1 MPLVDFLDYRSAGL
15 HHSRTTSGRPACAR
29 SGGRLRDDDY
39 KAPLLKSDTRA
50 GNPVVSVIIPVHNAK
65 DVLDDQLRALARQ
78 DYEHPFTVIISDN
91 GSTDGLREH
100 IENHCL
106 RGALD
111 LKYVDAEGKP
121 GASFARNRGADAA
134 RTELLAFCDADDAVH
149 PTWLRRIVAGLDEYG
164 LVGTGLETET
174 LNSVATRASTPFAPP
189 SDQGKSTFLP
199 FAIGASM
206 ACRRSTYRELGG
218 MLEHVHAS
226 EDMEF
231 SWRAQHAGCR
241 LHFIAE
247 PLVSY
252 RLRTG
257 HRENWKQAGAL
268 GYGSAHVR
276 GLYRAQGCPPFR
288 ARSISV
294 ALLMLGV
301 RNPLLP
307 TAVTKMPTRL
317 WLRLVA
323 AHLGLVRGGRR
334 YGSLAW

>member
-1 MPLVDFLDYRSAGL
+1 MR
-15 HHSRTTSGRPACAR
+15 RCC
-29 SGGRLRDDDY
+29 
-39 KAPLLKSDTRA
+39 
-50 GNPVVSVIIPVHNAK
+50 GN
-65 DVLDDQLRALARQ
+65 
-78 DYEHPFTVIISDN
+78 
-91 GSTDGLREH
+91 
-100 IENHCL
+100 
-106 RGALD
+106 
-111 LKYVDAEGKP
+111 P

-134 RTELLAFCDADDAVH
+134 RSELLAFCDADDAVH
-149 PTWLRRIVAGLDEYG
+149 PSWLRRIVAGLDEYD

-189 SDQGKSTFLP
+189 TDQGKSTFLP
-199 FAIGASM
+199 FVIGASM
-206 ACRRSTYRELGG
+206 ACRRSTYRQLGG
-218 MLEHVHAS
+218 MLEYVHAS

-231 SWRAQHAGCR
+231 SWRAQHAGRR

-276 GLYRAQGCPPFR
+276 GLYRVHGCPPFR

-307 TAVTKMPTRL
+307 TAVTRTPTRL

-323 AHLGLVRGGRR
+323 AHLGLLRGGRR

>member
-1 MPLVDFLDYRSAGL
+1 MS
-15 HHSRTTSGRPACAR
+15 
-29 SGGRLRDDDY
+29 
-39 KAPLLKSDTRA
+39 SDTRP
-50 GNPVVSVIIPVHNAK
+50 GDPVVSVIIPVHNSK

-78 DYEHPFTVIISDN
+78 DYEHPFTVIVSDN
-91 GSTDGLREH
+91 GSTDGLRDH

-106 RGALD
+106 RTALD
-111 LKYVDAEGKP
+111 LEYVDAAGHP

-134 RTELLAFCDADDAVH
+134 HGDLLAFCDADDAVH
-149 PTWLRRIVAGLDEYG
+149 RSWLRRIVAGLDEYD

-174 LNSVATRASTPFAPP
+174 LNSDATRASTPFTPP
-189 SDQGKSTFLP
+189 SEQGKSAFLP

-206 ACRRSTYRELGG
+206 ACRRSTYRDLGG
-218 MLEHVHAS
+218 MLEYVHAS

-231 SWRAQHAGCR
+231 SWRAQRAGCR

-276 GLYRAQGCPPFR
+276 GLYRADGCPPFR
-288 ARSISV
+288 AGSIFI

-307 TAVTKMPTRL
+307 TAVTRMPTRL

-323 AHLGLVRGGRR
+323 AHFGLLRGGRR
-334 YGSLAW
+334 YGSLTW

>member
-1 MPLVDFLDYRSAGL
+1 MVLGIKSK
-15 HHSRTTSGRPACAR
+15 H
-29 SGGRLRDDDY
+29 RLIF
-39 KAPLLKSDTRA
+39 
-50 GNPVVSVIIPVHNAK
+50 V
-65 DVLDDQLRALARQ
+65 
-78 DYEHPFTVIISDN
+78 
-91 GSTDGLREH
+91 
-100 IENHCL
+100 
-106 RGALD
+106 
-111 LKYVDAEGKP
+111 
-121 GASFARNRGADAA
+121 RNREEGHTA
-134 RTELLAFCDADDAVH
+134 
-149 PTWLRRIVAGLDEYG
+149 
-164 LVGTGLETET
+164 
-174 LNSVATRASTPFAPP
+174 N
-189 SDQGKSTFLP
+189 
-199 FAIGASM
+199 
-206 ACRRSTYRELGG
+206 
-218 MLEHVHAS
+218 
-226 EDMEF
+226 
-231 SWRAQHAGCR
+231 
-241 LHFIAE
+241 
-247 PLVSY
+247 